1 MQTVFLVVFLIL
13 SSPQSWSTDKP
24 IDNDIDCS
32 YNLTKQLALSM
43 NDFDQNYK
51 GGWRVLSDKG
61 CFSEAADLIA
71 LYREENLKPN
81 SLLFH
86 EAQMRASAGDYTT
99 ASQLMTEEIK
109 QDKDSKQDHF
119 GASYYLDATLAFF
132 LRDREALIAARKAL
146 ENHPKPEGFVLTD
159 RLGNVVDRPWPPNLN
174 VVKCLEARFD
184 LPYNKA
190 YGVGC

>member
-1 MQTVFLVVFLIL
+1 
-13 SSPQSWSTDKP
+13 
-24 IDNDIDCS
+24 
-32 YNLTKQLALSM
+32 
-43 NDFDQNYK
+43 
-51 GGWRVLSDKG
+51 VLSDKG

-71 LYREENLKPN
+71 LHRKENRKPN

-86 EAQMRASAGDYTT
+86 EAQMRAFAGDYTT
-99 ASQLMTEEIK
+99 VSQLMTEIIK

-132 LRDREALIAARKAL
+132 VRDHKALIAARKAL

-159 RLGNVVDRPWPPNLN
+159 HLGNVVDRPWPPNLK

-184 LPYNKA
+184 LPYNEA